1 MKKDSI
7 KGNWKSR
14 ALKGGLIGIVVW
26 WLMEVFK
33 QVGNMINEINR
44 H

>member
-1 MKKDSI
+1 M

-14 ALKGGLIGIVVW
+14 ALRGAGIGIIVW